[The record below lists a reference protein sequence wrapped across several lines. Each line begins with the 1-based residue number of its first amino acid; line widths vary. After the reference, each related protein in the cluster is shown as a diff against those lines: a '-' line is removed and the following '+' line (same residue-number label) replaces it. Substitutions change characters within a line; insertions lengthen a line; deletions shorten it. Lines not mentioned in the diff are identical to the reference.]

1 MSAFFQAIVALLSK
15 TLQSRKFWAAVAASG
30 PFAAAGDWHGFSYV
44 WMAYAGIQGAVD
56 GMAVLGAKKPV
67 SVNPPASQD
76 PVPDGVPEALDPEIT
91 SPMDLPESAIKTH
104 PPDQEAE

>member
-1 MSAFFQAIVALLSK
+1 MSAFFQAILAFLAK
-15 TLQSRKFWAAVAASG
+15 TFQSRKFWAAVAAST
-30 PFAAAGDWHGFSYV
+30 PSAAAGDWHGFSLI

-67 SVNPPASQD
+67 SINPPQAEA
-76 PVPDGVPEALDPEIT
+76 VPDGVPEALDPEIT

-104 PPDQEAE
+104 PPKEAE